1 MKSSKQAGFWLRL
14 GGNAT
19 EERLSLGFAFK
30 PGGEINAHVERAGDN
45 SGALR
50 DLDSSRGTL
59 KSGRRDALP

>member
-30 PGGEINAHVERAGDN
+30 PGGEIDAHVEPAGGK
-45 SGALR
+45 SGPLR
-50 DLDSSRGTL
+50 DLDSSSRTVEG
-59 KSGRRDALP
+59 GRRDAFP